1 MSYSGGAEEE
11 EEKAADL
18 EEGSQARR
26 GPSRA
31 AAAWPRLRSARARG
45 AMADG
50 RGAPGASQAAAAAR
64 RRLD

>member
-11 EEKAADL
+11 KAADL
-18 EEGSQARR
+18 EEKSHARR

-31 AAAWPRLRSARARG
+31 AAAWLRLRRVRARG

-50 RGAPGASQAAAAAR
+50 RGAPGAAQAAAAAR